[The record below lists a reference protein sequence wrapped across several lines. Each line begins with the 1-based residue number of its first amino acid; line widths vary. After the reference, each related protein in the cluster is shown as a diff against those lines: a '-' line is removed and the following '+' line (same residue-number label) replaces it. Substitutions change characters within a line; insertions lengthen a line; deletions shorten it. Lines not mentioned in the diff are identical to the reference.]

1 MSSSVLTSI
10 REEYKEQ
17 TRLRIVDSAIE
28 LVGESGEEPLTIAAV
43 AARAGVTE
51 RTVYRHFETR
61 DALIRAVWRRMQGKV
76 ASEGFPRTAEALV
89 QSPRK
94 LFPRFDDAGELIR
107 ASIHSPAGLDIRMHS
122 NAERTAAVLSSVR
135 DALPNLDEKA
145 LRRRAAIAQLIN
157 SAQGWDVLT
166 RFWGM
171 SGDEAGEAASE
182 ALAVLLGRQPAEQ
195 DSTSSKREIER

>member
-1 MSSSVLTSI
+1 MSSPVLTSL

-17 TRLRIVDSAIE
+17 TRVRIVESAID

-61 DALIRAVWRRMQGKV
+61 DALIRAVWRRMQAKV
-76 ASEGFPRTAEALV
+76 ASEGFPRTANALL

-94 LFPRFDDAGELIR
+94 LFPRFDAAGELIR

-122 NAERTAAVLSSVR
+122 NAERTAAILASVR
-135 DALPNLDEKA
+135 DALPELDEEA

-171 SGDEAGEAASE
+171 SGEEAGEAAAE
-182 ALAVLLGRQPAEQ
+182 ALAILLGRRAADDQSNEQ
-195 DSTSSKREIER
+195 RGI

>member
-1 MSSSVLTSI
+1 MSSSALTSL

-17 TRLRIVDSAIE
+17 TRVRIVESAID

-51 RTVYRHFETR
+51 RTVYRHFERR
-61 DALIRAVWRRMQGKV
+61 DALIRAVWRRMQSKV
-76 ASEGFPRTAEALV
+76 ASEGFPRSADALL

-94 LFPRFDDAGELIR
+94 LFPRFDTAGELIR

-122 NAERTAAVLSSVR
+122 NAERTTAILASVR
-135 DALPNLDEKA
+135 DALPELDEDA

-171 SGDEAGEAASE
+171 SGEEAGEAAAE
-182 ALAVLLGRQPAEQ
+182 ALAILLGRRAADDQSNEQ
-195 DSTSSKREIER
+195 RGI

>member
-1 MSSSVLTSI
+1 MSSSALTSL

-17 TRLRIVDSAIE
+17 TRVRIVESAID

-51 RTVYRHFETR
+51 RTVYRHFESR
-61 DALIRAVWRRMQGKV
+61 DALIRAVWRRMQSKV
-76 ASEGFPRTAEALV
+76 ASEGFPRTADALL

-94 LFPRFDDAGELIR
+94 LFPRFDAAGKLIR

-122 NAERTAAVLSSVR
+122 NAERTAAILASVHN
-135 DALPNLDEKA
+135 ALPELDEDA

-171 SGDEAGEAASE
+171 SGEEAGEAAAE
-182 ALAVLLGRQPAEQ
+182 ALAILLGKRTADDQSNEQ
-195 DSTSSKREIER
+195 GGI

>member
-1 MSSSVLTSI
+1 MSSSTLTSL

-17 TRLRIVDSAIE
+17 TRVRIVESAID

-51 RTVYRHFETR
+51 RTVYRHFESR
-61 DALIRAVWRRMQGKV
+61 DALIRAVWRRMQSKV
-76 ASEGFPRTAEALV
+76 ASEGFPRTADALL

-94 LFPRFDDAGELIR
+94 LFPRFDAAGKLIR

-122 NAERTAAVLSSVR
+122 NAERTAAILASVHN
-135 DALPNLDEKA
+135 ALPELDEDA

-171 SGDEAGEAASE
+171 SGEEAGEAAAE
-182 ALAVLLGRQPAEQ
+182 ALAILLGKRTADDQSNEQ
-195 DSTSSKREIER
+195 GGI